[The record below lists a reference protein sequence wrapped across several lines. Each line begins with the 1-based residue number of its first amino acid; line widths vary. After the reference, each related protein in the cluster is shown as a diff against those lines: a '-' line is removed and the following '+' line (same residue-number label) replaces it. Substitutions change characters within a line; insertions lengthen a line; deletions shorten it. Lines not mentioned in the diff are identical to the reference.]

1 MRVVA
6 AHENLDF
13 DALGSMVLAGRLY
26 PGSVLALVGGVEGVL
41 REVLPLLEDRLDLVP
56 ASEIPLDRV
65 REVVL
70 VDNARPERLGPLA
83 ALVGRVPF
91 LVYDH
96 HPRTPGDVPAVGGG
110 WPRWGPR

>member
-1 MRVVA
+1 MA

-26 PGSVLALVGGVEGVL
+26 PGSALALVGGVEGVL

-65 REVVL
+65 REVRNTWQFFR
-70 VDNARPERLGPLA
+70 DRRPDAYSDLTRP
-83 ALVGRVPF
+83 
-91 LVYDH
+91 
-96 HPRTPGDVPAVGGG
+96 
-110 WPRWGPR
+110 

>member
-41 REVLPLLEDRLDLVP
+41 REVHPLLEDRLVLVP
-56 ASEIPLDRV
+56 AGEIPLDRV
-65 REVVL
+65 REGVL
-70 VDNARPERLGPLA
+70 VNNARPGSALA
-83 ALVGRVPF
+83 SARQVGLR
-91 LVYDH
+91 
-96 HPRTPGDVPAVGGG
+96 PRP
-110 WPRWGPR
+110 